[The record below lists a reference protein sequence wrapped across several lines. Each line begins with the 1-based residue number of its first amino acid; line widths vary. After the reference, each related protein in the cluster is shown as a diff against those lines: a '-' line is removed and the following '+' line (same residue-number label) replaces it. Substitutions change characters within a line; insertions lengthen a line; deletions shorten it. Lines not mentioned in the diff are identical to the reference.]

1 MATKIT
7 VDRVRKMAEVAL
19 PQNATRSQ
27 IDEVEAS
34 IKKHAMASKI
44 TECQA
49 CQVSTEFTGYYID
62 DHRIPH
68 YLCEPC
74 AERIRKQLP
83 EKVKGGDR

>member
-27 IDEVEAS
+27 IDEVEAT
-34 IKKHAMASKI
+34 IQKHARTSKV
-44 TECQA
+44 TVCQA
-49 CQVSTEFTGYYID
+49 CQANPDFTGYFID
-62 DHRIPH
+62 DHRVPH